1 MVHHLLLWGRD
12 VSSCHTWH
20 SAIHLGCI
28 FTQVGRVTCVDGHA
42 GGADSFHAGRHPSQ
56 PGAAGCSVVMSPSG
70 WEISFRDRYCVVS
83 WWTGVLGQQA
93 RLVGLDAGLSGPC
106 AAGGILS
113 ARVCWSSCLVWVRLV
128 CRSSRGHGQHCPAGN
143 HVNQSWEWQVC
154 LVQSHVR
161 VCAYLL
167 SRLVVTL
174 RSSVTTRGCTTY
186 TLDPTI
192 VLQGYE
198 LLSCV
203 LDLLTCRAH
212 T

>member
-1 MVHHLLLWGRD
+1 MLLLHKYSLRFIVSAPNLWVLLALSTFAFTNLLFEFKNPSWIILCHTNYLGFLIIATISCFGNCNFILSNTRRLFLMVHHLLLWGRD

-128 CRSSRGHGQHCPAGN
+128 CRSSRGHG
-143 HVNQSWEWQVC
+143 
-154 LVQSHVR
+154 
-161 VCAYLL
+161 
-167 SRLVVTL
+167 
-174 RSSVTTRGCTTY
+174 
-186 TLDPTI
+186 
-192 VLQGYE
+192 
-198 LLSCV
+198 
-203 LDLLTCRAH
+203 
-212 T
+212 